1 MRRLIDTVS
10 CESES
15 ENGAYVPW
23 HPGNT
28 SYRLNIRDAHERP
41 EDMKEAAVMMTG
53 SSWTRVQQAHAILS
67 TRPRGLTRTLRLV
80 RNYGVPDQR
89 PAACGDVI
97 PVFTFQML
105 AGELLTV
112 FGDGEQTHDFVNVDD
127 IAAAEAAL
135 GFVPS
140 AAIEG
145 GLAEYAGWTRDEPQ
159 RA

>member
-1 MRRLIDTVS
+1 M
-10 CESES
+10 
-15 ENGAYVPW
+15 
-23 HPGNT
+23 
-28 SYRLNIRDAHERP
+28 
-41 EDMKEAAVMMTG
+41 
-53 SSWTRVQQAHAILS
+53 
-67 TRPRGLTRTLRLV
+67 
-80 RNYGVPDQR
+80 
-89 PAACGDVI
+89 I

-140 AAIEG
+140 AAIERV
-145 GLAEYAGWTRDEPQ
+145 AEYAGWTRDEPQ